1 MGRNQNQRKSFSRE
15 ELAKQY
21 GIEIEVE
28 ERQEDY
34 SKYEPKKYKE
44 RNNFTPKSSN
54 STLFTYPFN
63 FVSLG
68 DKVEKEERKLGKNSG
83 KIECS
88 LINYTPIFTGGE
100 KSKSGKH
107 TTEQFLE
114 DKDNYIIS
122 ASTLKGEIRNI
133 IETITHSCIR
143 CKNEEIVPEEFK
155 PCDNL
160 KRLCFACRLFGT
172 TVEKADE
179 NGNSAYSGRVYFSD
193 AKLTKVGNS
202 TTVITLKPMGEPR
215 ETLKKYYLDR
225 FGEIRGRKFYWHHT
239 NQLENKKNYQNY
251 ENIIKDRAKPT
262 TTTVHFLKPLKTF
275 SFKVEFKN
283 LTDIELGML
292 IYALELEKDL
302 LHKIGRGKALGLGSC
317 KISIDS
323 FELFEENRYNFSS
336 FTPNLSLIHI

>member
-107 TTEQFLE
+107 TT
-114 DKDNYIIS
+114 KSY
-122 ASTLKGEIRNI
+122 
-133 IETITHSCIR
+133 
-143 CKNEEIVPEEFK
+143 FK
-155 PCDNL
+155 
-160 KRLCFACRLFGT
+160 
-172 TVEKADE
+172 
-179 NGNSAYSGRVYFSD
+179 
-193 AKLTKVGNS
+193 
-202 TTVITLKPMGEPR
+202 
-215 ETLKKYYLDR
+215 
-225 FGEIRGRKFYWHHT
+225 
-239 NQLENKKNYQNY
+239 
-251 ENIIKDRAKPT
+251 
-262 TTTVHFLKPLKTF
+262 
-275 SFKVEFKN
+275 
-283 LTDIELGML
+283 
-292 IYALELEKDL
+292 
-302 LHKIGRGKALGLGSC
+302 
-317 KISIDS
+317 
-323 FELFEENRYNFSS
+323 
-336 FTPNLSLIHI
+336 